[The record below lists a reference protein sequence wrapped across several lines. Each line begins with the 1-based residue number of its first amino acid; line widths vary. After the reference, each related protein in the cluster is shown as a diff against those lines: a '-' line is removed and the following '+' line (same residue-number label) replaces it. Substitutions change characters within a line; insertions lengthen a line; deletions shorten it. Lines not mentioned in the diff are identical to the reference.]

1 MGRSRIYGSLTLV
14 AVLSFG
20 AMAAPGSAEDLKR
33 EHIEPVQGTFSQ
45 VVTVEKNGVKTIYVS
60 GQTAPG
66 ETLAEQSRS
75 LYASMKR
82 RLELAG
88 ATPADVVK
96 LVTYVVDWAPEKGA
110 GAFAG
115 FGEVFGAL
123 ENKPAHTLIGVQA
136 LFQPEI
142 KIEVEAI
149 AVTD

>member
-1 MGRSRIYGSLTLV
+1 MRRSRICKTLTLV
-14 AVLSFG
+14 VPLAIVG
-20 AMAAPGSAEDLKR
+20 GAAPASSEDLKR
-33 EHIEPVQGTFSQ
+33 EYIEPVDGTFSQ

-60 GQTAPG
+60 GQTAAG

-96 LVTYVVDWAPEKGA
+96 LVSYVVDWAPEKGA
-110 GAFAG
+110 DAFAG
-115 FGEVFGAL
+115 FGEVFGGL

-136 LFQPEI
+136 LFQPQI
-142 KIEVEAI
+142 MIEVEAI